1 MQVFLNIIPDPNF
14 DWVSLYQN
22 HVLPAAESLSRNDIL
37 FLSGLSFFSIWGVFL
52 FILLPSTKKIFGV
65 ISLSIALLGAGLQL
79 NQVRIKSSQ
88 PATVEKLLLLDLLD
102 KSAGSDF
109 ILVRQIETYSLSSH
123 GLEKKV
129 SSPSDVYRA
138 IPTQILSKLDQD
150 KFFFVVFI
158 DVIKPLVYIQ
168 KGRMIW

>member
-1 MQVFLNIIPDPNF
+1 MLVFLNIIPDPNF

-22 HVLPAAESLSRNDIL
+22 HVLPAAQSLSRSDIL

-88 PATVEKLLLLDLLD
+88 PATVEKLLLVDLLD
-102 KSAGSDF
+102 KSAGNDF
-109 ILVRQIETYSLSSH
+109 ILVRQVETYSLNSN
-123 GLEKKV
+123 GLVPKV
-129 SSPSDVYRA
+129 SSPSDAHRI
-138 IPTQILSKLDQD
+138 IPSQVLSKLDQS
-150 KFFFVVFI
+150 KTFFVVFI

-168 KGRMIW
+168 NNKLIW